1 MNKLKKYAGLLNEE
15 APKDH
20 FLAYITPSERDMLVD
35 AGGKKTSTPSG
46 IFAYPPDNWA
56 PSSPSKSSSKSSGS
70 HSRSYNPGAGGVVQH
85 SPTKSKTTS
94 NTGGGRD
101 PSAQYTSTTTIS
113 PSAKQALQN
122 QRSTLNANIAAQGG
136 GSIGNQ
142 IKEFFQ
148 SGGLVGAAAR
158 GASNILGGV
167 SDISK
172 AMQAK
177 AMQFTLNRKIKSR
190 MGDLDLNNP
199 NTMKDPKIVDLQ
211 KDLQGVKDGTFT
223 QSDYTAKYGS
233 GDATNPLDAS
243 FNPATLNDNDRQE
256 LENLFAPELTHA
268 IGGTTPQ
275 ESMVNKYFANMGSNL
290 GISSNYTNTYNQAK
304 ANLAKSLNM
313 TPNTQQY
320 GYTANPYSQYPSTM
334 TSANPFFD
342 ELTEQGLI

>member
-1 MNKLKKYAGLLNEE
+1 MNTLKRYAGLLNEE
-15 APKDH
+15 APENH

-70 HSRSYNPGAGGVVQH
+70 HSRSYNPNAGGVVQH

-101 PSAQYTSTTTIS
+101 PSAQFTSTTTIS

-136 GSIGNQ
+136 GSVVDK
-142 IKEFFQ
+142 IKDFFQ
-148 SGGLVGAAAR
+148 TGGVVGA
-158 GASNILGGV
+158 
-167 SDISK
+167 ISK
-172 AMQAK
+172 TIAPLSASIQAK
-177 AMQFTLNRKIKSR
+177 AMTWGLNRKIKNR

-320 GYTANPYSQYPSTM
+320 GYTANPYSQYQSTM

-342 ELTEQGLI
+342 ELTTLGLI

>member
-1 MNKLKKYAGLLNEE
+1 MNKLKKSVGLLNDA
-15 APKDH
+15 APEDH
-20 FLAYITPSERDMLVD
+20 FLAYITPRERDMLVD

-46 IFAYPPDNWA
+46 IFAYPPPGEKGGA
-56 PSSPSKSSSKSSGS
+56 GYVGGGSSN
-70 HSRSYNPGAGGVVQH
+70 RSYNPGAGGVVQH

-101 PSAQYTSTTTIS
+101 PSAQFTSTTTIS

-136 GSIGNQ
+136 GSVVDK
-142 IKEFFQ
+142 IKDFFQ
-148 SGGLVGAAAR
+148 T
-158 GASNILGGV
+158 GGV
-167 SDISK
+167 VNAIGKTIAPLSASI
-172 AMQAK
+172 QAK
-177 AMQFTLNRKIKSR
+177 AMTWGLNRKVKSR

-256 LENLFAPELTHA
+256 LENLFAGDLAYA

-275 ESMVNKYFANMGSNL
+275 KSMVDEYFKNTNQQNL
-290 GISSNYTNTYNQAK
+290 GISSDYLATYNKAK
-304 ANLAKSLNM
+304 ADLAKTMNM
-313 TPNTQQY
+313 TPNINQY
-320 GYTANPYSQYPSTM
+320 GYSDKMTASNVFYNY
-334 TSANPFFD
+334 
-342 ELTEQGLI
+342 LKEQGLL

>member
-15 APKDH
+15 APENH

-46 IFAYPPDNWA
+46 IFAYPPPGEKGGA
-56 PSSPSKSSSKSSGS
+56 GYVGGSSSKSSGS

-94 NTGGGRD
+94 NTGSNRPDRSD
-101 PSAQYTSTTTIS
+101 PNVSQKSTAYS
-113 PSAKQALQN
+113 PPKTKPSVSPPKTKP
-122 QRSTLNANIAAQGG
+122 SVVDK
-136 GSIGNQ
+136 
-142 IKEFFQ
+142 IKDFFQ
-148 SGGLVGAAAR
+148 T
-158 GASNILGGV
+158 GGV
-167 SDISK
+167 VNAIGKTIAPLSAS
-172 AMQAK
+172 MQAK